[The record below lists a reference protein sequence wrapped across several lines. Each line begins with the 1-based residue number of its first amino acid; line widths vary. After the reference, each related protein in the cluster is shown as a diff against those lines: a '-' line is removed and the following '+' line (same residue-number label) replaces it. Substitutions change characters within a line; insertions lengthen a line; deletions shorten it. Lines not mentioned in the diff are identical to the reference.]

1 MRVITE
7 DDGRALKAASRRAVK
22 AAGGGEALSLV
33 SRVSAAQLSKYG
45 LAGEDHAETFM
56 PLDVAL
62 EADREAGAPII
73 AAALAAAQ
81 GFRLV
86 SADGE
91 DHAHDLD
98 YRDVTTVSVA
108 FAGFQTRMHEA
119 LSDDGKVDEAERR
132 AIMRDFDKL
141 MRALFQVM
149 GRV

>member
-7 DDGRALKAASRRAVK
+7 DDGRALKAATRRAVK

-45 LAGEDHAETFM
+45 LAGDEHAETFM

-86 SADGE
+86 SADGA
-91 DHAHDLD
+91 DHAHDLGFSD
-98 YRDVTTVSVA
+98 ISTANVA
-108 FAGFQTRMHEA
+108 FGKLLTSMHEGLA
-119 LSDDGKVDEAERR
+119 NDGRLDEAERR
-132 AIMRDFDKL
+132 AVLRDLDKFMRVFL
-141 MRALFQVM
+141 PIM